1 MHCFCLSS
9 ICLWTLVFPTFW
21 LLWIVLLWTF
31 VHLCLNIFLSE
42 HLFSVLLGA
51 YPGVDVARS
60 YGNSMFNLLRFSIP
74 AEKNLHFYQ
83 QQTRVPCFL
92 IFFNI
97 LSTHQNLSF
106 YGSCFWYYFKSLSLS
121 PRSQRFSL
129 MLASKS
135 FIILHLTFLFI
146 WNNFYIIL
154 IHLKQFWDVEIIWV
168 KVLFCF
174 VFSVYGYSIAPA
186 PVVEKTILPP
196 LNCFCTFYQ
205 KPVGYTCAGLF
216 LGSLDSVPLVCV
228 SVLLPIPNSL
238 DGWGHTRYIRWHE
251 VV

>member
-106 YGSCFWYYFKSLSLS
+106 YGSSFWYYFKSLSLS

-129 MLASKS
+129 ILASKS

-186 PVVEKTILPP
+186 PVVEDYPSSIELLLHLLSKTSWLYLCRAVSGLPR
-196 LNCFCTFYQ
+196 FCSI
-205 KPVGYTCAGLF
+205 GLC
-216 LGSLDSVPLVCV
+216 VCP
-228 SVLLPIPNSL
+228 SANTKQT
-238 DGWGHTRYIRWHE
+238 W
-251 VV
+251 